1 MSFCNS
7 KSADRCPGNISGNP
21 LNGLCEKVC
30 MQVRKVFDA
39 CITQSTL
46 ETLSVTLT
54 DLTPASPS
62 EPLTFVS
69 GKSVSS
75 RGTITA
81 LTVTPLADRPGLSRV
96 LANVA
101 IPVQINYTGSGSGTG
116 TGSGNGSGTGAGN
129 GTGGEHGVKTLVNI
143 FAENIARRFDADAGK
158 IFCGIDIV

>member
-1 MSFCNS
+1 MFTADLKGGEKMSFCNS

-30 MQVRKVFDA
+30 VQVRKVFDA

-101 IPVQINYTGSGSGTG
+101 IPVQINYTDSTGAEGSGT
-116 TGSGNGSGTGAGN
+116 
-129 GTGGEHGVKTLVNI
+129 
-143 FAENIARRFDADAGK
+143 FRRASSSAF
-158 IFCGIDIV
+158 